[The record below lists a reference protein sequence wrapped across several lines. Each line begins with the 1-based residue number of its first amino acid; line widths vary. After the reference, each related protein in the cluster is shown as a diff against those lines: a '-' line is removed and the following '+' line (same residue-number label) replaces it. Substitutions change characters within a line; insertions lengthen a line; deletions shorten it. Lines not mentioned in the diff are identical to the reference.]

1 MKKVK
6 IKSGIL
12 RHINNNTVFKEGGRQ
27 MYENKV
33 GFLDGALAT
42 VKKNQMQDTIGQIQK
57 SGRLI

>member
-1 MKKVK
+1 
-6 IKSGIL
+6 
-12 RHINNNTVFKEGGRQ
+12 